1 MNQLLPCIALYTLFI
16 YRKNIFVH
24 HKTYTL
30 LDFYIECRI
39 GWNYKIVY
47 TQSTA
52 DKTLISDSVQG
63 TDQPNVKAFSTKP
76 HHVFNQPHFQST
88 KEKNQLEAQLAMQFL
103 TCMLKNIP
111 FRYFTW
117 RKIPWKHCGK
127 SNFKELS
134 FKVFIKLHKDWFFMR
149 LQAIEWIWNCFN
161 YTPENNF
168 TNVLRCLRTERWK
181 SNLPDIQSWSDFLA
195 WASGLD
201 FKYLVNRV
209 LLFCR
214 QYEDLTASKKPFLK
228 RDRLVQ
234 ARFHFFLI
242 SRSFC
247 KWKKSLLYSHN
258 SLSYVEQS
266 KRNN

>member
-1 MNQLLPCIALYTLFI
+1 MWPQNSF
-16 YRKNIFVH
+16 NFVTVL
-24 HKTYTL
+24 KT
-30 LDFYIECRI
+30 FCVVKASCWHRECS
-39 GWNYKIVY
+39 VA
-47 TQSTA
+47 TQSLSA
-52 DKTLISDSVQG
+52 DKTMSTIIQELIKFLLYK
-63 TDQPNVKAFSTKP
+63 TR
-76 HHVFNQPHFQST
+76 FQST
-88 KEKNQLEAQLAMQFL
+88 LFSVNKRKKNQLEAQLAMQFL

-161 YTPENNF
+161 YTPGNNF